1 MNRKVLITGATGDT
15 GRAAV
20 KESIQRGV
28 HVRAMVHR
36 KDDRSAALET
46 LRAEVVVGDLH
57 EIDTVRQ
64 AMEGMDA
71 AYFVYPV
78 QSGLIE
84 ATIPAG
90 WESGRAAAFAVLDST
105 SAELLAMVA
114 LSRLDGGNRT
124 GQIGYWCAP
133 WARRTGVVTQASAA
147 LCRWAFGAL
156 GLGLI
161 EWYAEVG
168 NVPSRRVAERIGF
181 TVEGTLRQRLIHRGG
196 RVDAWVGSLLPGEV
210 AARPVR

>member
-1 MNRKVLITGATGDT
+1 MQPVEITA
-15 GRAAV
+15 GRL
-20 KESIQRGV
+20 
-28 HVRAMVHR
+28 H
-36 KDDRSAALET
+36 
-46 LRAEVVVGDLH
+46 LRTPGPAEVDAIYRACQDP
-57 EIDTVRQ
+57 EIQYWTSLPEPYALADAEEFVD
-64 AMEGMDA
+64 AM
-71 AYFVYPV
+71 
-78 QSGLIE
+78 
-84 ATIPAG
+84 IPAG
-90 WESGRAAAFAVLDST
+90 WESGRAATFAVLDST

-156 GLGLI
+156 ALGLV

-181 TVEGTLRQRLIHRGG
+181 TMEGTLRQRLIHRGN
-196 RVDAWVGSLLPGEV
+196 RVDAWVGSLLP
-210 AARPVR
+210 ADLTT